1 MVTYLGVGIGS
12 GLLFAILDGAA
23 NANPLARRLYRVY
36 GALAKERVN
45 VPAGFAIDIAYG
57 LAMAA
62 LFKTLHGSLP
72 GGDTGVLKGL
82 CFAGI
87 AWFFRVAMSVASEW
101 MTRKVPPLAL
111 LYTLG
116 AGLMEMVILGVLY
129 GLTLGAWG

>member
-12 GLLFAILDGAA
+12 GLLFAVLDGAA

-36 GALAKERVN
+36 GTLAKERVN
-45 VPAGFAIDIAYG
+45 VSVGFAIDIAYG

-62 LFKTLHGSLP
+62 LFKTLHGCLP
-72 GGDTGVLKGL
+72 GDIGALKGL

-87 AWFFRVAMSVASEW
+87 AWFFRVVMGVVSEW
-101 MTRKVPPLAL
+101 MTRKVTPLAL

-116 AGLMEMVILGVLY
+116 AGFIEMVILGVLY
-129 GLTLGAWG
+129 GLTLGPWG